1 MSDDNIFDFSGLP
14 PPKRKKEIVDDVR
27 NILIL
32 ELPGTKEGEMELKKL
47 FEELRDRGYK
57 VKLMS

>member
-1 MSDDNIFDFSGLP
+1 MSEENIFDFSGLP
-14 PPKRKKEIVDDVR
+14 PVKRKKEIVDEVR
-27 NILIL
+27 NILIV

-57 VKLMS
+57 CKLMS